1 MEITTILIISLIVI
15 IIVLIFIIAA
25 SEEKRKNI
33 VQEYEMTIN
42 TERKN
47 AIKQSKS
54 VIRGQVTEQMVPI
67 FGEFPYNVQDC
78 KFLGQPVDYIVFENM
93 SKIREGE
100 DLPLTIILSDVK
112 FNTASKTKIQK
123 AIKEAIL
130 KGNIKFEE
138 WRVNDENKLN
148 IK

>member
-1 MEITTILIISLIVI
+1 MGIVYISTI
-15 IIVLIFIIAA
+15 IILLALMYLMHC
-25 SEEKRKNI
+25 SQEEKLRNKI
-33 VQEYEMTIN
+33 YDYELLIQK
-42 TERKN
+42 ERKD

-78 KFLGQPVDYIVFENM
+78 KFIGQPIDYIVFENM
-93 SKIREGE
+93 SAIREGE
-100 DLPLTIILSDVK
+100 DLPLNIILSDVK
-112 FNTASKTKIQK
+112 FNTASKSKIQK
-123 AIKEAIL
+123 AIKEAIE
-130 KGNIKFEE
+130 KGNVKFEE